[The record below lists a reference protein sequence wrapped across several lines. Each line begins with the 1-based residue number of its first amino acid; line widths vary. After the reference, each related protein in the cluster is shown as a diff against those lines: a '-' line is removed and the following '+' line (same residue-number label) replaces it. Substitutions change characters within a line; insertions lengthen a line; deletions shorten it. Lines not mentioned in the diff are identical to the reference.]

1 LIQVKVRRTKS
12 RHAVNGHLGMVREA
26 AKRGSRAM
34 ELFDAIRGRRATREF
49 TPQAVDRDI
58 LNRLIDAAI
67 RAPTAMHEEP
77 WGFAVVTEPAA
88 LRRYAAA
95 AKSHL
100 LATMAPNSPLARY
113 RDMLSNAGF
122 DLFYGA
128 PALVLVC
135 ADSTRAPVAAL
146 GTIDCCL
153 AAENLMLAAHG
164 LGLGTCWIGLAEPWL
179 CLPGTRKEIG
189 LPETWLPIAPII
201 VGHPK
206 SHPPAVSRRTPVIVW
221 Q

>member
-1 LIQVKVRRTKS
+1 
-12 RHAVNGHLGMVREA
+12 
-26 AKRGSRAM
+26 M
-34 ELFDAIRGRRATREF
+34 ELFEAIRGRRAIREF
-49 TPQAVDRDI
+49 TAQPVDRST
-58 LNRLIDAAI
+58 LTRLIDAAI

-77 WGFAVVTEPAA
+77 WGFAVVTEAAA

-95 AKSHL
+95 AKAHL
-100 LATMAPNSPLARY
+100 LATMAPNSPLAHY
-113 RDMLSNAGF
+113 RDMLSNSEF

-135 ADSTRAPVAAL
+135 ADSARAPVAAL

-153 AAENLMLAAHG
+153 AAENLMLAAYG
-164 LGLGTCWIGLAEPWL
+164 LGLGTCWIGLAELWL
-179 CLPGTRKEIG
+179 CRPGTRKEIG

-206 SHPPAVSRRTPVIVW
+206 SHPPAVPRRTPEIVW
-221 Q
+221 R